1 LRIGS
6 GCSLLGP
13 LFPSQQPP
21 FAGKTPLP
29 AESYV
34 RPFGRVPILAVGP
47 ETGPREGSMAAQ
59 QTTPRSLTPIA
70 GAVLLAL
77 GFLMRFANLDTA
89 VTRIAEAAGTSGGNL
104 LETLPALILAVLHG
118 LRAYAFDHA
127 GFLSGVLQSLVSF
140 WPLILIL
147 AGALLL
153 RDVFRGRFPAY
164 KPGTGSSTAKGADA

>member
-1 LRIGS
+1 
-6 GCSLLGP
+6 
-13 LFPSQQPP
+13 
-21 FAGKTPLP
+21 
-29 AESYV
+29 
-34 RPFGRVPILAVGP
+34 
-47 ETGPREGSMAAQ
+47 MAAQ

-77 GFLMRFANLDTA
+77 GFLMLFTNLDTA
-89 VTRIAEAAGTSGGNL
+89 ATRIAEAADTSGGNL

-118 LRAYAFDHA
+118 LRAYVFNHA
-127 GFLSGVLQSLVSF
+127 GFLSGVLQFLVSF

>member
-1 LRIGS
+1 MRIGS
-6 GCSLLGP
+6 GWNLLAP

-47 ETGPREGSMAAQ
+47 ETGPREGSRAAQ

-77 GFLMRFANLDTA
+77 GFLMLFTNLDTA
-89 VTRIAEAAGTSGGNL
+89 ATRIAEAADTSGGNL
-104 LETLPALILAVLHG
+104 LETLPALILA
-118 LRAYAFDHA
+118 
-127 GFLSGVLQSLVSF
+127 
-140 WPLILIL
+140 
-147 AGALLL
+147 GALLL
-153 RDVFRGRFPAY
+153 RDVFRGWFPAY